1 MPKFLHKFAQPRLIW
16 LAFGVAMIQL
26 LISNLLAT
34 LFHSWTGGYG
44 LLDLGGGANAF
55 SAKPSVTD
63 DLAYQLISKYG
74 EHRSSHVWL
83 IVPDMLLP
91 IGVWLFFGLALLWLT
106 HDAQGWQRWLPALA
120 SLYFLADYAEN
131 ICEALMLLQY
141 PTQLPTVAMLWTWCF
156 TLKNL
161 AVGVNIGA
169 ILLIF
174 LWRWRRTQSK
184 SR

>member
-16 LAFGVAMIQL
+16 LAFGVAMTQL
-26 LISNLLAT
+26 VISNLLAS
-34 LFHSWTGGYG
+34 LFYSWTEGYG

-55 SAKPSVTD
+55 SAKSSVTPE
-63 DLAYQLISKYG
+63 LAYTLINNYG
-74 EHRSSHVWL
+74 EYRSSHVWL

-91 IGVWLFFGLALLWLT
+91 IGVWLFFGLALLRLT
-106 HDAQGWQRWLPALA
+106 RDAHGWQRWLPALA
-120 SLYFLADYAEN
+120 SLYFFADYAEN

-169 ILLIF
+169 IVLLY
-174 LWRWRRTQSK
+174 LWRWRQAQSK